1 MFQRYLS
8 VLAISVAL
16 LIGSLSILKP
26 AIAQTQG
33 AVPGTALGIKS
44 DSDLWRYVRTGNA
57 GTSQMKNVI
66 VQQ

>member
-16 LIGSLSILKP
+16 LIGPLSILKP

-44 DSDLWRYVRTGNA
+44 DSDFCGVTLGLEMLVPR
-57 GTSQMKNVI
+57 K
-66 VQQ
+66 